1 MEKNEKKFQY
11 IILVLAQ
18 IHPKAWKQEAMAHKT
33 SLKGCSFKIEI
44 LTGLLF
50 FFYLNPDNLV

>member
-33 SLKGCSFKIEI
+33 SLKGCSFKMEI

-50 FFYLNPDNLV
+50 FFI